1 VFYLCIKSIE
11 KEKMNNRDYEN
22 EESVWFGLKVIIAY
36 TPWPIILIF
45 SLLFTAF
52 LSHWLGLT

>member
-1 VFYLCIKSIE
+1 
-11 KEKMNNRDYEN
+11 MNNRDYEN